1 MRDDSSRRKSV
12 DIPMTAKR
20 TYIALLLISVLSYA
34 ADFKKAK
41 IIDIQDTSVVGGGVL
56 DGPSP
61 NGVPMTTSAR
71 VPSAE
76 PKFEITVELEGK
88 HYTAVFAQDRHF
100 QMTDL
105 QRGEFIN
112 VRVDGKKLAVQRPFD
127 GKEVKAKITRE
138 EKIENTLQK

>member
-1 MRDDSSRRKSV
+1 
-12 DIPMTAKR
+12 
-20 TYIALLLISVLSYA
+20 
-34 ADFKKAK
+34 
-41 IIDIQDTSVVGGGVL
+41 
-56 DGPSP
+56 
-61 NGVPMTTSAR
+61 MTTSAR

-88 HYTAVFAQDRHF
+88 HYTAVFPQDRHF